1 MHDTTAWTPDTI
13 LTIPSRWYNRYM
25 RILMLSKAVVVA
37 AYQRKLEEL
46 ARLPGVELVV
56 LAPPAWRDSRGETDL
71 ERTYTAGYDLV
82 TTPVA
87 LNGHFHTHFYPRLG
101 QALAAAQPDLIHV
114 DEEPYNLATWQAL
127 RWAARHGLP
136 ALFFTWQNLLRRYP
150 PPFGWIERYSYRHS
164 AHAIAGNQEARQ
176 VLLAKG
182 YRHRVTV
189 IPQFGIDPQLFD
201 RDVQAP
207 LVPPSPQHQL
217 TVGYA
222 GGLVPEKGIDTL
234 LHALAIC
241 QQPVSELGGLPCRLL
256 LAGGG
261 PQQTDLERLA
271 AQLDLGQAVV
281 FLGRVGST
289 SMPAFFA
296 SIDVLV
302 LPSRTMP
309 TWKEQFGRVLVEAM
323 ACQTPVVGSDSGE
336 IPHVIGDAG
345 LIFPEG
351 DAPALAS
358 QLLRLSSDP
367 NLRADLGR
375 LGRTRVLA
383 HFTHE
388 RIAAATY
395 QVYREILE

>member
-1 MHDTTAWTPDTI
+1 
-13 LTIPSRWYNRYM
+13 
-25 RILMLSKAVVVA
+25 MLSKAVVVA

-56 LAPPAWRDSRGETDL
+56 LAPPAWRDSRGETHLD
-71 ERTYTAGYDLV
+71 RVYTTGYDLI
-82 TTPVA
+82 TTPIA

-101 QALAAAQPDLIHV
+101 QALLAARPDLVHV
-114 DEEPYNLATWQAL
+114 DEEPYNVATWQAL
-127 RWAARHGLP
+127 RWAARHGRP

-150 PPFGWIERYSYRHS
+150 PPFDWIERYSYRHS
-164 AHAIAGNQEARQ
+164 AHAIAGNQEAQQ

-182 YRHRVTV
+182 YPGPMTV

-201 RDVQAP
+201 RAVQSP
-207 LVPPSPQHQL
+207 LVSPSPQHGL

-241 QQPVSELGGLPCRLL
+241 QRAAGDADGPSCRLL
-256 LAGGG
+256 VAGGG
-261 PQQTDLERLA
+261 PQQADLEQLA
-271 AQLDLGQAVV
+271 AQLDLGQRVI

-302 LPSRTMP
+302 LPSRTTP

-323 ACQTPVVGSDSGE
+323 ACQAPVIGSDSGE

-345 LIFPEG
+345 LIFAEG
-351 DAPALAS
+351 DAHDLAS
-358 QLLRLSSDP
+358 QLSLLFADP
-367 NLRADLGR
+367 ALRAELGR
-375 LGRTRVLA
+375 RGRARALA
-383 HFTHE
+383 HFTQD

-395 QVYREILE
+395 QVYQQMLERT

>member
-1 MHDTTAWTPDTI
+1 
-13 LTIPSRWYNRYM
+13 
-25 RILMLSKAVVVA
+25 MLSKAVVVA

-56 LAPPAWRDSRGETDL
+56 LTPPAWRDSRGETGL
-71 ERTYTAGYDLV
+71 AGYDLV
-82 TTPVA
+82 TTPIV

-127 RWAARHGLP
+127 RWAARHGRP

-182 YRHRVTV
+182 YRNPVTV

-201 RDVQAP
+201 RAAQPP
-207 LVPPSPQHQL
+207 LVPPSPQHRL
-217 TVGYA
+217 TIGYA
-222 GGLVPEKGIDTL
+222 GGLVSEKGIDTL

-241 QQPVSELGGLPCRLL
+241 QRPAGKAEELPCRLL

-261 PQQTDLERLA
+261 PQQTDLKRLA
-271 AQLDLGQAVV
+271 AQLGLAQHVT

-296 SIDVLV
+296 SMDVLTV
-302 LPSRTMP
+302 PSRTTP

-323 ACQTPVVGSDSGE
+323 ACQTPVIGSDSGE

-345 LIFPEG
+345 LIFAEG
-351 DAPALAS
+351 DAQALAS
-358 QLLRLSSDP
+358 LLLRLAGDP
-367 NLRADLGR
+367 ALRAELSRRGR
-375 LGRTRVLA
+375 ARVLA
-383 HFTHE
+383 YFTQE

-395 QVYREILE
+395 QVYQQMLGRI

>member
-1 MHDTTAWTPDTI
+1 
-13 LTIPSRWYNRYM
+13 
-25 RILMLSKAVVVA
+25 MLSKAVVVA

-56 LAPPAWRDSRGETDL
+56 FSPPAWRDSRGETGL
-71 ERTYTAGYDLV
+71 ESTYTAGYDLV
-82 TTPVA
+82 TTPIA

-127 RWAARHGLP
+127 RWAARHGRP

-150 PPFGWIERYSYRHS
+150 PPFDWIERYNYRHS

-182 YRHRVTV
+182 YRNPVTI

-201 RDVQAP
+201 RAAQPP
-207 LVPPSPQHQL
+207 LVPPSPQHRL

-241 QQPVSELGGLPCRLL
+241 QQPAGKAEGLPCRLL

-261 PQQTDLERLA
+261 PQQADLGRLV
-271 AQLDLGQAVV
+271 AQLGLGQHVV

-296 SIDVLV
+296 SIDVLAV
-302 LPSRTMP
+302 PSRTTP

-323 ACQTPVVGSDSGE
+323 ACQTPVIGSDSGE
-336 IPHVIGDAG
+336 IPHVIGEAG
-345 LIFPEG
+345 LIFAEG
-351 DAPALAS
+351 DAQILASHVLRLANDPAL
-358 QLLRLSSDP
+358 
-367 NLRADLGR
+367 RAELARRGR
-375 LGRTRVLA
+375 ERVLA
-383 HFTHE
+383 HFTQEH
-388 RIAAATY
+388 IAAATY
-395 QVYREILE
+395 QVYQQILERP

>member
-1 MHDTTAWTPDTI
+1 
-13 LTIPSRWYNRYM
+13 
-25 RILMLSKAVVVA
+25 MLSKAVVVA

-46 ARLPGVELVV
+46 ARLPGVELVA
-56 LAPPAWRDSRGETDL
+56 LAPPAWRDSRGETGL

-82 TTPVA
+82 TTPIA
-87 LNGHFHTHFYPRLG
+87 LNGHFHTHFYPQLG
-101 QALAAAQPDLIHV
+101 QVLAAARPDLIHV

-127 RWAARHGLP
+127 RWAARHGRP
-136 ALFFTWQNLLRRYP
+136 ALFFTWQNLQRRYP

-182 YRHRVTV
+182 YPGPVTV

-201 RDVQAP
+201 RDVQPP
-207 LVPPSPQHQL
+207 LVPPSPQHRL

-234 LHALAIC
+234 LHALAVC
-241 QQPVSELGGLPCRLL
+241 RQPDGEVDGLPCRLL
-256 LAGGG
+256 VAGGG
-261 PQQTDLERLA
+261 PQQAALKRLA
-271 AQLDLGQAVV
+271 AQLDLGQHVV

-296 SIDVLV
+296 SIDVLAV
-302 LPSRTMP
+302 PSRTTP

-323 ACQTPVVGSDSGE
+323 ACQTPVIGSDSGE
-336 IPHVIGDAG
+336 IPHVIGGAG
-345 LIFPEG
+345 LIFAEG
-351 DAPALAS
+351 DAQALAS
-358 QLLRLSSDP
+358 HLLRLAGDP
-367 NLRADLGR
+367 ALRVELGR
-375 LGRTRVLA
+375 RGRERVLA
-383 HFTHE
+383 HFTQE

-395 QVYREILE
+395 QVYQQMLGRT